1 MFQKLLVAIDN
12 TERSDVAL
20 SFATAIAQ
28 QCSAAVH
35 VLHVN
40 EFVVGTRGMTLFS
53 DEKDIQRVTEAI
65 GQLRS
70 EGIKTS
76 GSVRRALY
84 RHVAPCI
91 ALMATEIS
99 ADAIVLGTGRN
110 RRFGRL
116 FAPQVRERTIRLTS
130 LPVIVAPSPL
140 VRAFN
145 GELDDVDLV
154 QVPLDREWTLSA

>member
-40 EFVVGTRGMTLFS
+40 EFVVGTRGMTLFT
-53 DEKDIQRVTEAI
+53 DEKAIQRVTQAI

-70 EGIKTS
+70 EGIRTS

-91 ALMATEIS
+91 ASMATEIS

-116 FAPQVRERTIRLTS
+116 FAPQVRERTIRLTT
-130 LPVIVAPSPL
+130 LPVIAAPAPL

-145 GELDDVDLV
+145 GQLDDVDFL

>member
-1 MFQKLLVAIDN
+1 MFRKLLVAVDN
-12 TERSDVAL
+12 TDRSDVAL
-20 SFATAIAQ
+20 SFASAVAQ

-40 EFVVGTRGMTLFS
+40 EFVVGARGVTIFS
-53 DEKDIQRVTEAI
+53 DEKAINLVTGAI
-65 GQLRS
+65 EQLRS
-70 EGIKTS
+70 EGIRAS

-91 ALMATEIS
+91 ATMAAEVS

-110 RRFGRL
+110 RHFGRL

-130 LPVIVAPSPL
+130 LPVIAAPAPL
-140 VRAFN
+140 GLGSNDQLDV
-145 GELDDVDLV
+145 GELL
-154 QVPLDREWTLSA
+154 PLRLDREWTLSA